1 MKLEIEKSY
10 NNEFKINLKQEEKPD
25 KETED
30 ESERSLE
37 TRRLLWVTWKS
48 DKERV

>member
-10 NNEFKINLKQEEKPD
+10 KNELKRNLKQEGKSD
-25 KETED
+25 KEAED
-30 ESERSLE
+30 ETERSLE
-37 TRRLLWVTWKS
+37 TRRVLWVIWKS